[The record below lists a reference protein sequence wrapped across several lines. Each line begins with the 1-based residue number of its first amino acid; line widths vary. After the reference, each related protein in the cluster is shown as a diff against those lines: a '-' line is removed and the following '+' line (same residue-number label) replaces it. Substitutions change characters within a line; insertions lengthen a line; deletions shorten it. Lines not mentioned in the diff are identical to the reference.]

1 MKFSISPRPP
11 GAVVVILK
19 DGRQIDI
26 SRLSATAAIEKL
38 VAAGVTRPDIA
49 ATIHYCDVRGLPR

>member
-11 GAVVVILK
+11 GDVVVILK

-26 SRLSATAAIEKL
+26 SRLSATAALDKL
-38 VAAGVTRPDIA
+38 EAAGVTLTDIA
-49 ATIHYCDVRGLPR
+49 TTIHYCGVKGLPR